1 MARTK
6 KPYQK
11 RRRNREISLAPETFQ
26 RSHQLMKTLFLIR
39 HAKSSWTF
47 DLPDHVRP
55 LGKRG
60 RKDVGRMGE
69 YLAENQPAPEVYITS
84 TASRAFYT
92 ALHICDH
99 FGTKEDAIQLNKTLF
114 HARPNEILAVIQSA
128 PAYDRLAIFGHNPGF
143 TDCANLLANT
153 GITNIPTC
161 SVVGISFNVEHWKD
175 VEFGT
180 GKQEFFYFP
189 KGI

>member
-1 MARTK
+1 
-6 KPYQK
+6 
-11 RRRNREISLAPETFQ
+11 
-26 RSHQLMKTLFLIR
+26 MKTLFLIR

-47 DLPDHVRP
+47 DLPDHDRP

-60 RKDVGRMGE
+60 RKDVGRMGK
-69 YLAENQPAPEVYITS
+69 YLVEKQIAPEVYITS

-99 FGTKEDAIQLNKTLF
+99 FGTKEDAIQLNKDLF
-114 HARPNEILAVIQSA
+114 HAGPDEILAVIQSA
-128 PAYDRLAIFGHNPGF
+128 PACDRLAIFGHNPGF
-143 TDCANLLANT
+143 TDSANLLVNKS
-153 GITNIPTC
+153 IDNIPTC
-161 SVVGISFNVEHWKD
+161 GVVGISFNVGDWKD